1 MIKYMRKE
9 EKDQRYIIY
18 KEPSLFLNC
27 NFCCLW
33 LFRLVD
39 FQTRVDAYQS
49 CLCLCAGFERF
60 GGDWRRTIVVMSS
73 ALLCLYLLLF
83 LLKLSRFNFI
93 RFLVR
98 NFIQIPS
105 IRAMQQQQP
114 RLCHYIRL
122 ATAPLP
128 CPWRSSSFRFFFLSL
143 FLLNGVFFYWTLSNR
158 SRDGARFPICF
169 LLISAD
175 RSMHPASSGFSF
187 FFFFLLLLLFY
198 ISKRPFSLTNFAS
211 FLPPSDETDS
221 RVAGGNERFETFRV

>member
-60 GGDWRRTIVVMSS
+60 GGDWRRTTVVMSS

-105 IRAMQQQQP
+105 IRAMQQQQQP
-114 RLCHYIRL
+114 RLCILDLLPRL
-122 ATAPLP
+122 FRVPDDLR
-128 CPWRSSSFRFFFLSL
+128 RSASFFFLSFSSTAFFFIEL
-143 FLLNGVFFYWTLSNR
+143 FPTGPGMAPGFLFVSYW
-158 SRDGARFPICF
+158 FP
-169 LLISAD
+169 LID
-175 RSMHPASSGFSF
+175 LCILHPLGFPSF
-187 FFFFLLLLLFY
+187 FFFCCCCCF
-198 ISKRPFSLTNFAS
+198 ISQKGHFP
-211 FLPPSDETDS
+211 
-221 RVAGGNERFETFRV
+221 

>member
-60 GGDWRRTIVVMSS
+60 GGDWRRTTVVMSS

-128 CPWRSSSFRFFFLSL
+128 CPWRSSSFRYFFLSL
-143 FLLNGVFFYWTLSNR
+143 FLLNGVFFLLNSFQPVPGWRQVSYL
-158 SRDGARFPICF
+158 FPIDFRWSIYASCILWVF
-169 LLISAD
+169 LL
-175 RSMHPASSGFSF
+175 
-187 FFFFLLLLLFY
+187 FFFLLLLLFY

>member
-9 EKDQRYIIY
+9 EKDQRYITY

-49 CLCLCAGFERF
+49 CLCAGFERF
-60 GGDWRRTIVVMSS
+60 GGDWRRTTVVMSS

-128 CPWRSSSFRFFFLSL
+128 CPWRSSSFRYFFLSL
-143 FLLNGVFFYWTLSNR
+143 FLLNGVFFFIELFPTGPGMAPGFLFVSYW
-158 SRDGARFPICF
+158 FP
-169 LLISAD
+169 LID
-175 RSMHPASSGFSF
+175 LCILHPLGFPS
-187 FFFFLLLLLFY
+187 FFFLLLLLFY